1 MSHPSSRAFYGAEQ
15 VRELDRRAIEDCG
28 IPGHVLMKRAAAAAW
43 SAAVARLRKPKQVV
57 VVAGSGNNGGDGYEL
72 ARLAQSDGIEV
83 RVLELAGERR
93 GDAATARSAWL
104 EGGDAVFPA
113 SADALSE
120 CGKGVLLVDA
130 VFGTG
135 LSRAPR
141 GEAAACITAIN
152 AARDRG
158 AQVLALDIPSGLFAD
173 SGQAPGVAVSADL
186 TVSFIGRKPGLHLG
200 EGPDRTGDLVFDA
213 LEIPATIYE
222 ALPQAASL
230 LGEDLLRSTLS
241 RRPRSA
247 HKGSHGH
254 VLLIGGDGGTN
265 GALLMAARAAL
276 RSGAGLV
283 SVATRAAHA
292 AALAMAQAE
301 LMPHGVEDVEALASL
316 IDKADVVAIGP
327 GLGQRD
333 WGRTMFKA
341 ALDCGRLLVLD
352 ADALN
357 LLADSPRSREDWVLT
372 PHPGEA
378 ARLLQLDTATIQ
390 ADRLSAVA
398 QLQQRYGGVA
408 VLKGA
413 GSLVQGR
420 ELGLC
425 PHGNPGM
432 GVGGMGDVLTGVVA
446 AVLAQ
451 HRSMPM
457 STETAVGV
465 AVAAHA
471 LAGDLAAKRGER
483 GLLPSDLIDSLRE
496 IMNP

>member
-1 MSHPSSRAFYGAEQ
+1 
-15 VRELDRRAIEDCG
+15 
-28 IPGHVLMKRAAAAAW
+28 MKRAAAAAW
-43 SAAVARLRKPKQVV
+43 SAAVARLRKPQRVV

-72 ARLAQSDGIEV
+72 ARLAQSAGFDV

-113 SADALSE
+113 RAEALRE
-120 CGKGVLLVDA
+120 CGEGVLLVDA
-130 VFGTG
+130 LFGTG

-141 GEAAACITAIN
+141 GEAADCIAAIN
-152 AARDRG
+152 AARGRG
-158 AQVLALDIPSGLFAD
+158 AQVLALDVPSGLCAD
-173 SGQAPGVAVSADL
+173 SGQAPGVVIGADL
-186 TVSFIGRKPGLHLG
+186 TVSFVGRKPGLHLG

-213 LEIPATIYE
+213 LGIPATVYE
-222 ALPQAASL
+222 ALPVAASL
-230 LGEDLLRSTLS
+230 LGEELLRGALR

-254 VLLIGGDGGTN
+254 VLLIGGDAGTN

-301 LMPHGVEDVEALASL
+301 LMPHGIEDVEALASL

-327 GLGQRD
+327 GLGQQA
-333 WGRTMFKA
+333 WGRTMFRA
-341 ALDCGRLLVLD
+341 ALACDRTLVLD

-357 LLADSPRSREDWVLT
+357 LLAESPRSREDWVLT

-390 ADRLSAVA
+390 ADRRSAVA
-398 QLQQRYGGVA
+398 QLQQQYGGVV

-413 GSLVQGR
+413 GTLVRGH

-432 GVGGMGDVLTGVVA
+432 GVGGMGDVLTGVIA

-457 STETAVGV
+457 STQTAAGV

-483 GLLPSDLIDSLRE
+483 GLLPSDLIDRLRQT
-496 IMNP
+496 MNP

>member
-1 MSHPSSRAFYGAEQ
+1 M
-15 VRELDRRAIEDCG
+15 
-28 IPGHVLMKRAAAAAW
+28 
-43 SAAVARLRKPKQVV
+43 
-57 VVAGSGNNGGDGYEL
+57 
-72 ARLAQSDGIEV
+72 
-83 RVLELAGERR
+83 
-93 GDAATARSAWL
+93 
-104 EGGDAVFPA
+104 
-113 SADALSE
+113 
-120 CGKGVLLVDA
+120 
-130 VFGTG
+130 
-135 LSRAPR
+135 
-141 GEAAACITAIN
+141 
-152 AARDRG
+152 
-158 AQVLALDIPSGLFAD
+158 
-173 SGQAPGVAVSADL
+173 
-186 TVSFIGRKPGLHLG
+186 
-200 EGPDRTGDLVFDA
+200 
-213 LEIPATIYE
+213 
-222 ALPQAASL
+222 
-230 LGEDLLRSTLS
+230 
-241 RRPRSA
+241 
-247 HKGSHGH
+247 
-254 VLLIGGDGGTN
+254 LLIGGDGGTN

-283 SVATRAAHA
+283 SIATRSAHA
-292 AALAMAQAE
+292 AGLAMAQAE
-301 LMPHGVEDVEALASL
+301 LMPHGVEDVETLASL

-327 GLGQRD
+327 GLGQQA

-341 ALDCGRLLVLD
+341 ALACEQLLVLD

-398 QLQQRYGGVA
+398 QLQQRYGGVV

-413 GSLVQGR
+413 GSLVQGH